1 MRLNSGAGED
11 GPMNE
16 DASDL
21 EDVQRKLDEIQSRK
35 RDSVRWG
42 MSRHTA
48 ERAIEAIEAPRKPA
62 SAQPSPR
69 QGRGKTRR
77 RKRRKRLL

>member
-1 MRLNSGAGED
+1 MS
-11 GPMNE
+11 E
-16 DASDL
+16 DAPDL

-35 RDSVRWG
+35 RDSIRWG

-48 ERAIEAIEAPRKPA
+48 ERAIEAIIPPPHA
-62 SAQPSPR
+62 SSRDTQIAKSV
-69 QGRGKTRR
+69 GGGKTRR

>member
-1 MRLNSGAGED
+1 MS
-11 GPMNE
+11 E
-16 DASDL
+16 DAPDL

-35 RDSVRWG
+35 RDSIRWG

-48 ERAIEAIEAPRKPA
+48 ERAIEAIVPPA
-62 SAQPSPR
+62 HASSRDTHTAKSV
-69 QGRGKTRR
+69 GGGKTRR

>member
-1 MRLNSGAGED
+1 
-11 GPMNE
+11 MND

-35 RDSVRWG
+35 RESIRWS

-48 ERAIEAIEAPRKPA
+48 ERAIEAIE
-62 SAQPSPR
+62 SPR
-69 QGRGKTRR
+69 EQRTPTQSPSARPSRGKTRR